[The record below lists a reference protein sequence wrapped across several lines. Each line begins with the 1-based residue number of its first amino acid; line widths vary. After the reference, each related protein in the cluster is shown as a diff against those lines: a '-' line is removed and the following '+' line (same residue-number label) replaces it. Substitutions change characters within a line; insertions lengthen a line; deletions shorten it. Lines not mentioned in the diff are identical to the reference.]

1 MCSRGSTALLLSL
14 KRSSCPDAQEGKKQR
29 SILQSLA
36 RLEEMGGVQS
46 DSALVW
52 SLHFSDQAEAMR
64 TTLTCILVSMQLFE
78 GERC

>member
-1 MCSRGSTALLLSL
+1 MQPRFNGTPPLFEALFL
-14 KRSSCPDAQEGKKQR
+14 RRRAKKQR

-46 DSALVW
+46 DSALVR